1 MRLVVFDSDILQ
13 TLSFVKRLALLAS
26 IKLRKQNQLLF
37 LLNLLLFWSWYI
49 NEIFFV
55 SHDANMPAFYGATS
69 YCHL

>member
-37 LLNLLLFWSWYI
+37 LLNLLLF
-49 NEIFFV
+49 
-55 SHDANMPAFYGATS
+55 
-69 YCHL
+69 